1 MIDFQKFVDGYAVK
15 TLGGLDVGDLYRNYE
30 YLDVV
35 FTQFDQSKEGYIS
48 QDEWLDGCQWLNSQL
63 PTGAQIADPLQI
75 FRLIDL
81 NCTGS
86 INMNEL
92 LESFRIGGAEVP
104 ISPARP
110 DTPVAGGAR
119 RSLTRVTSSGGARA
133 RSATL
138 AEARLSDNQDSSLR
152 RVDSV
157 TRYRNSAPARLP
169 IKGETIEAEK
179 NRNNAPQL
187 REAKSI

>member
-15 TLGGLDVGDLYRNYE
+15 TLGGLDVCDLYRNYE

-48 QDEWLDGCQWLNSQL
+48 QDEWVDGCQWLNSQL

-92 LESFRIGGAEVP
+92 LESFRIGGADVP
-104 ISPARP
+104 TSPARR
-110 DTPVAGGAR
+110 DTPSVGGNR
-119 RSLTRVTSSGGARA
+119 RVTSSGGARA
-133 RSATL
+133 RSAIL

-152 RVDSV
+152 SVDSI
-157 TRYRNSAPARLP
+157 TRYRNSAPARLHPEACSDHHP
-169 IKGETIEAEK
+169 ID
-179 NRNNAPQL
+179 PQI